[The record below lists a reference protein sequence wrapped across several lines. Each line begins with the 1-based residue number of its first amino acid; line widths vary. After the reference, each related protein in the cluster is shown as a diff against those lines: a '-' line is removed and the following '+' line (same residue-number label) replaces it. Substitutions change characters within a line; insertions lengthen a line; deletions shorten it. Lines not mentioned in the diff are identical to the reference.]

1 MSEII
6 FGSEYHQILDN
17 LLREIDLSK
26 LPLYGE
32 NEIYRMNAGR
42 YGKVKIKLD
51 IERDN
56 EKIEYIQDL
65 YSKTN
70 NPINC
75 YTYEWEVK
83 EEKLPKYFEE
93 YIKPVILIFI
103 EVLSTISNNNDV
115 VLKFSV
121 VDGDWKTSEN
131 TAHHFATKNALIELF
146 KQI

>member
-17 LLREIDLSK
+17 LLSEIDLSK

-56 EKIEYIQDL
+56 EKIEYIQGL

-75 YTYEWEVK
+75 YTYEW
-83 EEKLPKYFEE
+83 
-93 YIKPVILIFI
+93 
-103 EVLSTISNNNDV
+103 
-115 VLKFSV
+115 
-121 VDGDWKTSEN
+121 
-131 TAHHFATKNALIELF
+131 
-146 KQI
+146 